1 VHWFYRTWEI
11 IGDPNGKLKI
21 PTQWIH
27 NAMLTYALKNG
38 KYNISVECRN
48 LTNETAYDNFR
59 LQKPGRAF
67 FTKFRYYIH

>member
-1 VHWFYRTWEI
+1 
-11 IGDPNGKLKI
+11 
-21 PTQWIH
+21 
-27 NAMLTYALKNG
+27 MLTYALKNG